1 MKYFKKIL
9 SFQKLLK
16 DFNLIYRD
24 LHSIHSKHDPDNDV
38 EHSFRVAMLC
48 WMIADEYKLKLDSN
62 KIVKYALIHDLV
74 EVYAGDVSIYANV
87 KHEDKAKA
95 EHNSFMKLKKKF
107 PNLKSIWRDLEN
119 YENKKDQESKF
130 VYIIEKLEPIL
141 VVILSEENHWIKRNI
156 DFERFLTIKQKKIKD
171 IDSFAQNFNKEIMSY
186 LKKKKAKYFK
196 NPNNVV

>member
-24 LHSIHSKHDPDNDV
+24 LASIHSKYDPDNDV

-48 WMIADEYKLKLDSN
+48 WMIADEYKLKLDVN
-62 KIVKYALIHDLV
+62 KIIKYAMIHDLV
-74 EVYAGDVSIYANV
+74 EVYAGDVSIYA
-87 KHEDKAKA
+87 KTGHEDKHQKELNALK
-95 EHNSFMKLKKKF
+95 KLKKKY
-107 PNLKSIWRDLEN
+107 PNLKSIWGLIDM
-119 YENKKDQESKF
+119 YEKKKDKESKF
-130 VYIIEKLEPIL
+130 VYVIEKLEPIL
-141 VVILSEENHWIKRNI
+141 LVVLSEEDHWIKRNI
-156 DFERFLTIKQKKIKD
+156 NFEEFLFAKQKKIKD
-171 IDSFAQNFNKEIMSY
+171 IDSFAQNFNQDIMNY